1 MRSNKKIAV
10 VLPDT
15 LLFLGL
21 QSLFDNF
28 FPEVEVCHLTSFKEV
43 SQKQQN
49 DSFSHYLTD
58 TDTFI
63 LHLDYFLPRRSR
75 TMILQAN
82 AESLSL
88 PTNMISTKQPLE
100 QMIDQLEHWFSTDDA
115 VATQTE
121 KGKGLSEREINVLQQ
136 IVKGY
141 TNKEIADHLSISLNT
156 VLTHRKNITAKLGIK
171 TVSGL
176 TFYAMMNGIVSVE
189 EINI

>member
-1 MRSNKKIAV
+1 
-10 VLPDT
+10 
-15 LLFLGL
+15 
-21 QSLFDNF
+21 
-28 FPEVEVCHLTSFKEV
+28 
-43 SQKQQN
+43 
-49 DSFSHYLTD
+49 
-58 TDTFI
+58 
-63 LHLDYFLPRRSR
+63 
-75 TMILQAN
+75 MILQAN

>member
-21 QSLFDNF
+21 QSLFDNY

-63 LHLDYFLPRRSR
+63 LHLDYFLPRR

>member
-21 QSLFDNF
+21 QSLFDNY
-28 FPEVEVCHLTSFKEV
+28 FPEVP
-43 SQKQQN
+43 QKQQN
-49 DSFSHYLTD
+49 ESFSHYLTD